1 MKENRVTPNLKYPF
15 QTTTVK
21 YDTLHTVSP

>member
-1 MKENRVTPNLKYPF
+1 MKEHRVTPNLKYPF

-21 YDTLHTVSP
+21 YDTFHTVSP